1 MLHKN
6 TKTEGYS
13 EPSQTS
19 KIGLLY
25 ENSQWLRAIFLKSFI
40 LDMQLGFEYI
50 SEKRKEFRSA
60 IERTIKSNTER
71 AKQF

>member
-1 MLHKN
+1 
-6 TKTEGYS
+6 
-13 EPSQTS
+13 
-19 KIGLLY
+19 
-25 ENSQWLRAIFLKSFI
+25 
-40 LDMQLGFEYI
+40 MQLGFEYI